1 MSENFFWGALLISL
15 TIHTSFLWGTY
26 LFKVNDPHYKAL
38 HSPAQVEISYKPLHR
53 RSVDIHEYPVK
64 PAGQLD
70 LSNNAKLFPS
80 EGTIPINLVKERQAL
95 PFGMRYERKPQSQ
108 SPMQLSRRVTIA
120 PIESEKINNP
130 AYAAYSEMVRSRIKE
145 KVYQNYDK
153 MQRGSVYLTFMLDNH
168 GALQAAK
175 IILSKTDASDHLQE
189 ISLHSLQEASP
200 FPHFL
205 RGMTLPEYTFNIEIQ
220 YQVSDQ

>member
-15 TIHTSFLWGTY
+15 TIHTSVLWGTY
-26 LFKVNDPHYKAL
+26 LLKVNDPHYKAL
-38 HSPAQVEISYKPLHR
+38 HRHPQVEISYKPLHH
-53 RSVDIHEYPVK
+53 RSVDIREYPIR

-70 LSNNAKLFPS
+70 LSNNSKLFPT
-80 EGTIPINLVKERQAL
+80 EGSIPINLVKEKQTL
-95 PFGMRYERKPQSQ
+95 PFGMRYERKPQAQ

-153 MQRGSVYLTFMLDNH
+153 MQRGSVYLTFILDSH
-168 GALQAAK
+168 GVLKVAK
-175 IILSKTDASDHLQE
+175 IISQKTDASDHLQD
-189 ISLHSLQEASP
+189 ISLQSLQQASP
-200 FPHFL
+200 FPGFL

-220 YQVSDQ
+220 YQVSD